1 MQRGRLVKWKGERV
15 SKKISES
22 RDLNKYL
29 VWITD
34 SRGILMVV
42 TSLLS
47 IFQLVHRLQKFRFP
61 RLGHDF
67 FLDLDLLLP

>member
-1 MQRGRLVKWKGERV
+1 MRRGRLVKWKRGRV
-15 SKKISES
+15 SEKISKS

-34 SRGILMVV
+34 VRGILMVV

-47 IFQLVHRLQKFRFP
+47 NFSTGSPTSEIPLSTARP
-61 RLGHDF
+61 
-67 FLDLDLLLP
+67 